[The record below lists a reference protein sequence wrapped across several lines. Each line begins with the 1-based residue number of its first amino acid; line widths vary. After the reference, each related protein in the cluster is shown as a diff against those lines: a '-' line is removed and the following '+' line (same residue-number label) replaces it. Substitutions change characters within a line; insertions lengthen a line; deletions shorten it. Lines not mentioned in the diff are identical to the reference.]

1 LVEEVR
7 AEARGRSVGGR
18 SVATPWLGRFWNYE
32 RRGEMWVP
40 IDAEVAWALPD
51 GERPYW
57 QGRVT
62 ELEYE
67 FSR

>member
-1 LVEEVR
+1 V
-7 AEARGRSVGGR
+7 S
-18 SVATPWLGRFWNYE
+18 TPWLGRFWNYE

-57 QGRVT
+57 RGRVT